1 MDAPKLIYAA
11 SSLLVMSH
19 SFTQIESRWPGP
31 SSSRN
36 SFCFTNSL
44 MKLYSDVIVVDLI
57 WNPK

>member
-1 MDAPKLIYAA
+1 MDAPTLIYAA

-44 MKLYSDVIVVDLI
+44 
-57 WNPK
+57 